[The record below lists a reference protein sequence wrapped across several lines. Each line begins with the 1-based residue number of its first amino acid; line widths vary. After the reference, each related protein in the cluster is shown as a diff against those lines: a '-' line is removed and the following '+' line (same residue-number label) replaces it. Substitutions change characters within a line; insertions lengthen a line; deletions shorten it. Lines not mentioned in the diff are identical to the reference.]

1 MISMAFPISKRREN
15 LILYM
20 VNPLFIYK
28 NNNSKKKKKEKQ
40 KGDVEWLLE
49 GIKQNK

>member
-1 MISMAFPISKRREN
+1 MINMAFSISKSREN

-20 VNPLFIYK
+20 VNPLFTYK
-28 NNNSKKKKKEKQ
+28 NDSSKKKKKEKQ